1 MGRSIFRQ
9 DTQVRKSVS
18 YTAATSPS
26 LANFET
32 NPVSLE
38 DDMNVLRSAHHL
50 VLKNLAGNWY
60 DDLNVPSALETG
72 TKRGVNDLNTALH
85 AVEKKRVLRDVW
97 KILDIYPGLDLAI
110 TLVNDEVAKY
120 EAHRVLTAGSVH
132 GSADATNAVTAPL
145 ATNLA
150 TAITRA
156 NDLKAQYNAHRVD
169 VSGAPAIHGAA
180 DTTNAVT
187 SPNATNLA
195 SLITLVNEIRTDY
208 EAHRVLTSGGVHGAS
223 DSTNVISA
231 LAVGSTTDVHILTA
245 AQLPSQTT
253 AAIGSVTTLGTVAA
267 TATTFGTGGLD
278 IVSGSTAVSPK
289 NLMPLVDA
297 DTHLDPILIGGKQVF
312 GLFQTESATDGST
325 MTGTTPNRAQVSFVV
340 RNAAGDDLELVS
352 LPITQ
357 GFDFATR
364 ERVRLEDLTEQ
375 DFLKG
380 VTIEFPAA
388 TTVTRQV
395 AYDNQ
400 GTTPVEVTTNS
411 YLDLATGLE
420 WDIRDNLNAILFKV
434 LEGSAGGTSTIQV
447 AGDTD
452 VFDINA
458 VVNDFLNGASFD
470 TGAAGTTINVGVTA
484 NQIDSGGALKVA
496 SGGAGNLNLAAAAEL
511 NLTDGYRAGSTWSLA
526 DGLALADS
534 SAEWSAFETAFGE
547 VSLMNAIVQAK
558 SAAYRRR
565 VFAVCT
571 VTVPAGND
579 VSGPSNDNNIDTDL
593 GSLAAGT
600 FTEDYDLYLNGQY
613 LRPGANASA
622 NHDFYPGT
630 SLANGQLAFEFVIR
644 IGDQLCLIDR
654 TP

>member
-9 DTQVRKSVS
+9 DTQVRKSEQYIS
-18 YTAATSPS
+18 NISPS
-26 LANFET
+26 LANFQT
-32 NPVSLE
+32 TPVSLE
-38 DDMNVLRSAHHL
+38 DDLSVLRSGHHRL
-50 VLKNLAGNWY
+50 LNKQTGNWY
-60 DDLNVPSALETG
+60 DDLVIPSALETG
-72 TKRGVNDLNTALH
+72 TQRAVNDLNTALH

-97 KILDIYPGLDLAI
+97 KLIDIYPGLDLAI

-132 GSADATNAVTAPL
+132 GSADGTNAVTAPT

-150 TAITRA
+150 TAIARA

-195 SLITLVNEIRTDY
+195 TLITLVNEIRTDY
-208 EAHRVLTSGGVHGAS
+208 EAHRVLTSGGVHGAA
-223 DSTNVISA
+223 DSTNVVTVA
-231 LAVGSTTDVHILTA
+231 AVGSTTDFHVFTA
-245 AQLPSQTT
+245 AQLPSQLT
-253 AAIGSVTTLGTVAA
+253 AAIGAVTTLGTVAA
-267 TATTFGTGGLD
+267 YNASFGAGDLAE
-278 IVSGSTAVSPK
+278 VVGSDAVSPK

-297 DTHLDPILIGGKQVF
+297 ETHLDPILVGGKQVF
-312 GLFQTESATDGST
+312 GLFQTESNTNGST
-325 MTGTTPNRAQVSFVV
+325 MSGTTPNRAQVSFVV
-340 RNAAGDDLELVS
+340 RNTTGDDLELVS
-352 LPITQ
+352 MPVTQ
-357 GFDFATR
+357 GFSYSAR

-380 VTIEFPAA
+380 VVVEFPAG

-395 AYDNQ
+395 AYNNQ
-400 GTTPVEVTTNS
+400 GVTPVELGTNA

-420 WDIRDNLNAILFKV
+420 WDLRDNLNAILLKV
-434 LEGSAGGTSTIQV
+434 LEGSAGGTSEVQV
-447 AGDTD
+447 AAD
-452 VFDINA
+452 VDKFNVDA
-458 VVNDFLNGASFD
+458 VDNDFLNGIKVD
-470 TGAAGTTINVGVTA
+470 TGAGGTTINVGVTA
-484 NQIDSGGALKVA
+484 NQIDAGGVLKVA
-496 SGGAGNLNLAAAAEL
+496 SGGGADLSLAAALEL
-511 NLTDGYRAGSTWSLA
+511 NLTDSYRAGSSWSLA
-526 DGLALADS
+526 DGLALANNS
-534 SAEWSAFETAFGE
+534 GEWTAFDTAFGE
-547 VSLMNAIVQAK
+547 VSLLNAIVQAK

-571 VTVPAGND
+571 VTTTTGND
-579 VSGPSNDNNIDTDL
+579 VSLGDGNIDTALGDL
-593 GSLAAGT
+593 SAGT

-613 LRPGANASA
+613 LRPGANAGA

-630 SLANGQLAFEFVIR
+630 SLSNGQIMFEFTLR